1 MLADEPSTVVTL
13 VAVVAEPTVNELPNV
28 QAIPEDPVVTKIE
41 PAAPEWLKVVNV
53 SVPEP

>member
-41 PAAPEWLKVVNV
+41 PAAPE
-53 SVPEP
+53 